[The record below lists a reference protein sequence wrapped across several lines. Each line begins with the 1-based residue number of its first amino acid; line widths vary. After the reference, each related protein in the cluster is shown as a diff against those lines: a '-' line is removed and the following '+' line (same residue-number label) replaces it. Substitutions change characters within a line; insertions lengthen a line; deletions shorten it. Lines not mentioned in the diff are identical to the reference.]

1 VAPPGTKRYLL
12 LRRTVQASVL
22 LLFIAGNAFGWKVLQ
37 GNLSSS
43 RFLGSVP
50 LSDPYALLQVLFTGT
65 LVSAEAL
72 IGGAIVLL
80 VFAVL
85 GGRTFCAWICPLN
98 MVTDLAER
106 LRISAGIDRRV
117 PALTI
122 TRNARYW
129 VLGLGLVLSP
139 VLGVAAFERLSP
151 ISMLHRGLIYGMG
164 AGWAVVAAVFLFDL
178 FAVRQG
184 FCGHLCP
191 LGAFYALAGRAGV
204 LRVAHREERCSRC
217 ERCRDICP
225 EPQVLPLIGRE
236 SGFVS
241 SGECTNCGRC
251 IDVCPDD
258 ALAFGVRLQYNT
270 TGERKGG

>member
-22 LLFIAGNAFGWKVLQ
+22 LLFIAGNAFGWRVLQ

-50 LSDPYALLQVLFTGT
+50 LSDPYALLQVLFTGS
-65 LVSAEAL
+65 L
-72 IGGAIVLL
+72 
-80 VFAVL
+80 
-85 GGRTFCAWICPLN
+85 
-98 MVTDLAER
+98 
-106 LRISAGIDRRV
+106 
-117 PALTI
+117 

-151 ISMLHRGLIYGMG
+151 VSMLHRGLIYGMG

-270 TGERKGG
+270 PGERKGG